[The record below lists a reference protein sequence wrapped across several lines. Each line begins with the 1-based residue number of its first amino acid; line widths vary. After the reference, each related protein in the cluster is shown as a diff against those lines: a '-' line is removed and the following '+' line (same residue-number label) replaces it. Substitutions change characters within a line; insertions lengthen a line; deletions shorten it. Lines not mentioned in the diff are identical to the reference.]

1 MAMRFDADTID
12 RLRAMPPEKA
22 FRAAKDAVFGGHEVG
37 SEDFLEACEQLVE
50 QGVLTWDQVEDF
62 DRSPRE

>member
-12 RLRAMPPEKA
+12 RLRAMPPDEA
-22 FRAAKDAVFGGHEVG
+22 FYAAKDVVYGRREVG

-50 QGVLTWDQVEDF
+50 QGILTWDQVDEF
-62 DRSPRE
+62 DTPLRE